1 MNELLW
7 FGFALINFGFVV
19 LIYQYFGKT
28 GLFAWI
34 TLAIILAN
42 IQVTKNI
49 ELFGLTATLGNIMY
63 GTIFL
68 ITDTINELF
77 GVKEAKKAVLLGF
90 AVMIVTLVI
99 MQTALLFTPTDWD
112 EGHNALAY
120 TFGLLP
126 RIAFGSVI
134 AYLISQWFDVQFFDF
149 LKRKNNPLWVRNNG
163 STLISQLIDTL
174 IFVPIAFIGLYETNV
189 IIEIALTTYLI
200 KVVVAFLD
208 TPFIYLMKKITP
220 RD

>member
-149 LKRKNNPLWVRNNG
+149 LKRKQNPLWVRNNA